1 MRLLIPVLLV
11 SVSSLCSAQVQ
22 FGYVRTAGDTK
33 KACKPLSKVTIM
45 MDNGSAFVSGDDG
58 SFALSVPY
66 IRGEGESLPIVRIK
80 KRGFELLDR
89 DCISNGFLYSSSVP
103 LEIVMISSAILEKT
117 KAKIER
123 RARSKA
129 TWRYRQERDK
139 LDRLLKE
146 NAISL
151 QRYRKEVEA
160 LDKHLKT
167 FGSLIS
173 MMADRYA
180 RTDYGK
186 HDSVNTVI
194 NECIVNVDLEKA
206 DSLINTKG
214 NVVQRAELVIDK
226 GRRLQDAKKQI
237 DSIRIT
243 MNRRRTEFGDTSRE

>member
-1 MRLLIPVLLV
+1 MRLLVLAMIIAV
-11 SVSSLCSAQVQ
+11 GSLCSAQVQ

-33 KACKPLSKVTIM
+33 KACKPLSKVTIL
-45 MDNGSAFVSGDDG
+45 MDNGSAFVSGEDG

-66 IRGEGESLPIVRIK
+66 IRGEGESIPIIGIK
-80 KRGFELLDR
+80 RRGYELLDR
-89 DCISNGFLYSSSVP
+89 DCICNGFLYSSSVP
-103 LEIVMISSAILEKT
+103 LEIVMISSDMLEKT

-123 RARSKA
+123 RARSRA
-129 TWRYRQERDK
+129 TRRYRQERDK
-139 LDRLLKE
+139 LDRQLKE

-151 QRYRKEVEA
+151 RRYRKEVEA

-186 HDSVNTVI
+186 YDSVNAAI
-194 NECIVNVDLEKA
+194 NECIVNGDLEKA

-214 NVVQRAELVIDK
+214 NVVQRAGLVINK
-226 GRRLQDAKKQI
+226 GRRLQDAKEQI
-237 DSIRIT
+237 DSMRIK
-243 MNRRRTEFGDTSRE
+243 MNRRRTELGDTSRE